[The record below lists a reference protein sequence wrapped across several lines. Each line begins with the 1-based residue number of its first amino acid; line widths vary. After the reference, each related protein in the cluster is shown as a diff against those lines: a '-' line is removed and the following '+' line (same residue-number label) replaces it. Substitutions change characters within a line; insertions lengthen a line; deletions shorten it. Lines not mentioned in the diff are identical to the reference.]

1 MKKYID
7 PENQRYQYQVVATLN
22 GYSVEVLVV
31 PSGDLAALTPQVA
44 SQLNVQLPDGYR
56 LQSCKRENAEKELER
71 LARLNGWT
79 EVDNPSG

>member
-1 MKKYID
+1 MKRYID

-44 SQLNVQLPDGYR
+44 SQLNVMLPDGYR
-56 LQSCKRENAEKELER
+56 LQSCALPSAEKELDR
-71 LARLNGWT
+71 LAELNGWT
-79 EVDNPSG
+79 EVTC